1 MIIKKCLFL
10 TKSQAFDKLRSLIFR
25 LNSYYDSRYRV
36 SLDSSMGVGF
46 ARTYDFDENGCKSL
60 IGIKGLSDIKIGLSR
75 YVSDLNFT
83 RAIVALFHEDRHACN
98 VLRGYAGVTGNKGDD
113 ILLSLSYLAKQGN
126 EGYYLDGYS
135 KCLYEIDAEH
145 SGVDDAYDYLKS
157 MFPEK
162 ADKMICE
169 YVNWRVDN
177 STYFISPAQRGN
189 RKFRSIEEIDASF
202 EKAFDEAKVSKKYY
216 RDVCKKSDEV
226 MKLLV
231 RPEWKS
237 FHDKLASDFETVA
250 DKDRGV
256 SSVVCY
262 LHKDYKARFPTL
274 TNVDLSGKAVFG
286 MSFPSGEKPVRK
298 QVAPQRRMPKEI
310 DCDDENQ
317 SLIEYE

>member
-1 MIIKKCLFL
+1 MSKKSLFL
-10 TKSQAFDKLRSLIFR
+10 SQHKACEKLLVLTNNLSNSLSVSISITNNVFVGQGIAFD
-25 LNSYYDSRYRV
+25 
-36 SLDSSMGVGF
+36 SMDQKFYAKV
-46 ARTYDFDENGCKSL
+46 
-60 IGIKGLSDIKIGLSR
+60 GIKGLSDIKVGFSR

-83 RAIVALFHEDRHACN
+83 RVVVSLYHEYRHLYNAS
-98 VLRGYAGVTGNKGDD
+98 VGYQGVTDNPDDD

-135 KCLYEIDAEH
+135 KCLYEIDAEY

-177 STYFISPAQRGN
+177 STYFISPEQRGN
-189 RKFRSIEEIDASF
+189 EKFRSIGEIDASF
-202 EKAFDEAKVSKKYY
+202 EKAFDEAKVAKKYY

-231 RPEWKS
+231 RPEWKP

-286 MSFPSGEKPVRK
+286 MPFPSGEKPVRK